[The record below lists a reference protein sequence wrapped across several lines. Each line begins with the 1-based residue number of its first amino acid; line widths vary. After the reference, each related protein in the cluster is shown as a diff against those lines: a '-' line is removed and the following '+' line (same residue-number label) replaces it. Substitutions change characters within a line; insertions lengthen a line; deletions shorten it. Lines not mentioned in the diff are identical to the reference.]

1 MARFVAIML
10 VSIVPGLPG
19 FAQSHD
25 AIAISIGL
33 QIDSSIEIET
43 ISNINIGR
51 VRPGD
56 EVVTIDPRVDPGA
69 GLIRLSGRPGGLVRI
84 SFVQRRELIR
94 VGGGGAIQFEYQMS
108 GNFRD
113 EQSASQLVMAEN
125 SDLLLSDQ
133 GEYFLWIGGTLSLQ
147 GIVFG
152 QYEGEFTIEVDY
164 L

>member
-1 MARFVAIML
+1 MARFVALFI
-10 VSIVPGLPG
+10 VSILTVVPAS
-19 FAQSHD
+19 AQSRD

-56 EVVTIDPRVDPGA
+56 EVITIDPRVDPGA
-69 GLIRLSGRPGGLVRI
+69 GLLRLSGRAGGVVRI
-84 SFVQRRELIR
+84 SYVQRRELIR

-113 EQSASQLVMAEN
+113 EQSASQLIVTEN
-125 SDLLLSDQ
+125 SDLILSEQ

>member
-1 MARFVAIML
+1 MVRFLLFLFISILIHQEA
-10 VSIVPGLPG
+10 VS
-19 FAQSHD
+19 QSTD
-25 AIAISIGL
+25 AIRISIGL

-43 ISNINIGR
+43 ISNINLGR

-56 EVVTIDPRVDPGA
+56 ESVSLDPRVDPGA
-69 GLIRLSGRPGGLVRI
+69 GLLRLSGRPRAVVRI
-84 SFVQRRELIR
+84 SYVQRRELIR
-94 VGGGGAIQFEYQMS
+94 VGGGGAIQFVYQMS

-113 EQSASQLVMAEN
+113 EQSASQLIVAEN
-125 SDLLLSDQ
+125 TDLILSEH